1 MARLYTNENFPF
13 LTVSELR
20 RLGRDVLTVRDA
32 GKASLS
38 TPDSEV
44 PAFADA
50 QPDLTGRLIRVNR
63 PSTSAPTPSL
73 V

>member
-1 MARLYTNENFPF
+1 MKPLEMARLYANENFPF

-32 GKASLS
+32 GKASVS

-44 PAFADA
+44 LAFAITQGRA
-50 QPDLTGRLIRVNR
+50 VLTLNRKHFIRLHVE
-63 PSTSAPTPSL
+63 
-73 V
+73 